1 MPRGKSVSG
10 NDTDGKNRPP
20 RRSAAKQY
28 KPRVDFA
35 GWVNC
40 EIPRE
45 KREEVT
51 AWGETS
57 AYGAAL
63 ADMVAA
69 GHKVTLAY
77 DAEEEVY
84 VATTFQ
90 TDAEQPTAGLMTSQR
105 SDDLWRA
112 LLKLCYAHAELLPTD
127 YSALAGGGDT
137 RW

>member
-1 MPRGKSVSG
+1 MR
-10 NDTDGKNRPP
+10 
-20 RRSAAKQY
+20 QY

-40 EIPRE
+40 DIPRE

-51 AWGETS
+51 AWGETA

-63 ADMVAA
+63 SDMVTA
-69 GHKVTLAY
+69 GHKITLAY
-77 DAEEEVY
+77 DAQEETY
-84 VATTFQ
+84 VASTFM
-90 TDAEQPTAGLMTSQR
+90 TDADAPTAGLMTSQR

-112 LLKLCYAHAELLPTD
+112 LLKLCYAHAELLPVD